1 MPFQPLLRSP
11 MILMALAA
19 TLAACGDPPLAPAIQ
34 APAAPSAPAGSVVA
48 ALTCTVDVAAGSLTC
63 VPAGP
68 GARANLLTFGGQNH
82 YVRLTSSATTFDG
95 GTGELSSKVLIQ
107 NLLTIP
113 LATANGTTPDAA
125 GLRVF
130 FSTPPTNGVT
140 VVNATGTDV
149 FTAAGQPYFEYDD
162 DPADEVATKELGG
175 NGILSPGEETASKL
189 WRFQLNGASSFTF
202 SLFLQTQVPSATAP
216 FVRLASIGM
225 GGYHA
230 CGLDAAGKAYCW
242 GHGQY
247 GEIGDG
253 TLTSRLVPTTPA
265 GGLAFASISVGT
277 GHTCALTA
285 GGTAYCWGWNLFGA
299 VGDNTTS
306 NRGVPTAVSGAPQ
319 LSSVA
324 AGYFSSCGLSSAGQV
339 YCWGWNAFGQLGDGT
354 QVQRKTPVAATQPA
368 CVVFASVVMGSQ
380 HACALTAGGQAWCW
394 GDNTYGQVGDG
405 TRVQRTV
412 PTPVNQPGGLAF
424 TSLDAGTYRTC
435 GLTAAGR
442 AYCWGN
448 PNDGHVS
455 TDTVV
460 AAPQPANLVFTR
472 IEVGHAQACGL
483 TSAGKVFCWGANP
496 YGALGNGGTGGS
508 AVLAPVLMPAGL
520 AFTSFS
526 FGTNSACA
534 VTATAGAYCWGA
546 NEYGELGD
554 GTSTDRLLPVVVAG
568 TF

>member
-1 MPFQPLLRSP
+1 MPFQPFLRSAWVL
-11 MILMALAA
+11 IAAAAAL
-19 TLAACGDPPLAPAIQ
+19 TACGDQPLAP
-34 APAAPSAPAGSVVA
+34 PAEATPSAPSGTVVA
-48 ALTCTVDVAAGSLTC
+48 ALTCTVDARAESLSCTP
-63 VPAGP
+63 VSP
-68 GARANLLTFGGQNH
+68 GARMNLLTFGGQNH
-82 YVRLTSSATTFDG
+82 YVRLTSSATAFDG
-95 GTGELSSKVLIQ
+95 ATGELSSKVLIQ
-107 NLLTIP
+107 NLLTVP
-113 LATANGTTPDAA
+113 LATSNGTTPDAG

-162 DPADEVATKELGG
+162 DLTDEVATKELGG
-175 NGILSPGEETASKL
+175 NGILSPGEETANKL

-202 SLFLQTQVPSATAP
+202 TLFLQTQVPTGTSP
-216 FVRLASIGM
+216 FVRLASVSTGGM
-225 GGYHA
+225 HA

-247 GEIGDG
+247 GEVGDG
-253 TLTSRLVPTTPA
+253 TYNSRLVPTVPS

-285 GGTAYCWGWNLFGA
+285 GGTAYCWGWNLFGG

-306 NRGVPTAVSGAPQ
+306 NRGVPTAVAAAPQ
-319 LSSVA
+319 LSSIA

-354 QVQRKTPVAATQPA
+354 LVQRKTPVAAAQPA
-368 CVVFASVVMGSQ
+368 GLTFASVVMGSQ
-380 HACALTAGGQAWCW
+380 HACALTAAGQAYCW
-394 GDNTYGQVGDG
+394 GDNSYGQVGDG
-405 TRVQRTV
+405 TKVQRTV
-412 PTPVNQPGGLAF
+412 PTPVYQPGGLAF
-424 TSLDAGTYRTC
+424 TALDAGTYRTC

-448 PNDGHVS
+448 PNDGHFS
-455 TDTVV
+455 SDTVV

-472 IEVGHAQACGL
+472 VEVGHAQACGL
-483 TSAGKVFCWGANP
+483 TAAGKVFCWGANP
-496 YGALGNGGTGGS
+496 YGALGNGGTAAS
-508 AVLAPVLMPAGL
+508 AVPAAVVVPAGL

-526 FGTNSACA
+526 FGTSSACA
-534 VTATAGAYCWGA
+534 ATAKAGTYCWGA